1 MMSRELGPAHY
12 FDKVGA
18 KMRTFKIAIAGN
30 GRVGKTSLVHGYV
43 AGQFN
48 RSYSM
53 TIGADFASREVDM
66 GDELIRLVIWDL
78 AGQRR
83 FQVVRNGF
91 YRGAKAVVLV
101 YDVTNQE
108 SWGDLVLWEEEV
120 RQCVPEAQIVVV
132 GNKTDLEQRRVIPR
146 GDAHNWAKGQ
156 GYGYVETSCAT
167 GAGVDDL
174 FVGVAHLVRRP
185 YLLKALRR
193 LAPDADQGDA
203 AAGQHIG

>member
-1 MMSRELGPAHY
+1 
-12 FDKVGA
+12 
-18 KMRTFKIAIAGN
+18 MRTFKIALAGN

-83 FQVVRNGF
+83 FQVVRHSF
-91 YRGAKAVVLV
+91 YRGAKAVILV
-101 YDVTNQE
+101 YDITNQE
-108 SWGDLVLWEEEV
+108 SWGDLCLWEEEV
-120 RQCVPEAQIVVV
+120 RQRVPEAQIVVV
-132 GNKTDLEQRRVIPR
+132 GNKIDLEQQRVIPR
-146 GDAHNWAKGQ
+146 EEAHEWARRR

-185 YLLKALRR
+185 YLLRALRK
-193 LAPDADQGDA
+193 LARD
-203 AAGQHIG
+203 